1 MCVLGT
7 SILPLCFY
15 DLATICLKC
24 SDSVVFFVHFFILF
38 AIKTK
43 PRVGVKYIIGQ
54 ICVEKETLVAFL

>member
-1 MCVLGT
+1 MCVLGA

-15 DLATICLKC
+15 DLATKC

-43 PRVGVKYIIGQ
+43 PRFGVKYIIGK
-54 ICVEKETLVAFL
+54 IFVEKETLVAFI